1 MEKVVRLWRYKR
13 VRHKLK
19 RQNDTKHKQNRLT
32 MNGDEFDEIDEP
44 IIDVDDSEESSA
56 PIIYDI
62 SSYGADYDVDGL
74 VKRLKRG
81 DIFIPPFQRDY
92 VWNQAEAS
100 RLVESLL
107 LGLPVP
113 GVFLAKEGDSNKLS
127 VIDGQQRLK
136 SLLFFYEG
144 FFNPKVGDIRRKI
157 FRLKNVQKQFENKT
171 YDELEEED
179 RIKLDDSIIHA
190 TIIKQESPNDD
201 NTSIYHVFERLNTGG
216 RKLTPQ
222 EIRSAIYIGKLNEM
236 IAELN
241 DYPAWRDLFGKENNR
256 LKDQEMILRFFAFYS
271 NLENYSKPLKEFL
284 NKFNGRYRNPSDEEI
299 KRLSSIFKRTSDL
312 ILNKIGK
319 NAFRP
324 DRVFNASA
332 FEVLM
337 VGVAKRI
344 DENIDFDS
352 FVRDLDNLYKSQEF
366 VDSITRATSDEKVVE
381 LRHSLFNQFIENYV
395 RQ

>member
-1 MEKVVRLWRYKR
+1 
-13 VRHKLK
+13 
-19 RQNDTKHKQNRLT
+19 
-32 MNGDEFDEIDEP
+32 MNGDEFNEIDEP
-44 IIDVDDSEESSA
+44 IIDVDDSEEATA

-62 SSYGADYDVDGL
+62 SSYGADYDVDGI

-81 DIFIPPFQRDY
+81 DIFIPSFQRDY
-92 VWNQAEAS
+92 VWNQTEAS
-100 RLVESLL
+100 RFVESLL

-144 FFNPKVGDIRRKI
+144 FFNPKAWDIRRKV
-157 FRLKNVQKQFENKT
+157 FRLKNVQNKFENKT
-171 YDELEEED
+171 YEELEEED

-190 TIIKQESPNDD
+190 TIIKQDSPSDN

-222 EIRSAIYIGKLNEM
+222 EIRSAIYTGKMNEM
-236 IAELN
+236 IADLN
-241 DYPAWRDLFGKENNR
+241 DYLAWRELFGKKNYR
-256 LKDQEMILRFFAFYS
+256 LKDQEMILRFFAIYS
-271 NLENYSKPLKEFL
+271 NFESYSKPLKEFL
-284 NKFNGRYRNPSDEEI
+284 NKFNGRNRNPSDEEI
-299 KRLSSIFKRTSDL
+299 ERLSSIFKRASDL

-319 NAFRP
+319 NAFKP
-324 DRVFNASA
+324 DRVFNAAA

-337 VGVAKRI
+337 VGIAKRI

-352 FVRDLDNLYKSQEF
+352 FVRDLGNLYKNQEF
-366 VDSITRATSDEKVVE
+366 VDSITRATSDEKVVD
-381 LRHSLFNQFIENYV
+381 LRHRLFNQFIESYV
-395 RQ
+395 RK

>member
-1 MEKVVRLWRYKR
+1 
-13 VRHKLK
+13 
-19 RQNDTKHKQNRLT
+19 
-32 MNGDEFDEIDEP
+32 MNGNELDEIDEQ
-44 IIDVDDSEESSA
+44 IIDVDENEEST
-56 PIIYDI
+56 PIIIYDI

-81 DIFIPPFQRDY
+81 DIFIPPFQRDF

-100 RLVESLL
+100 RLIESLL

-144 FFNPKVGDIRRKI
+144 FFNPKEGDTRKRV
-157 FRLKNVQKQFENKT
+157 FRLKNVQNKFEGKT
-171 YDELEEED
+171 YKELEDED

-190 TIIKQESPNDD
+190 TIIKQESPDND

-222 EIRSAIYIGKLNEM
+222 EIRSAIYIGKLNTL
-236 IAELN
+236 ISKLN
-241 DYPAWRDLFGKENNR
+241 DYPSWRELFGKKNNR
-256 LKDQEMILRFFAFYS
+256 LKDQEMILRFLAMYTS
-271 NLENYSKPLKEFL
+271 LDNYSKPLKDFL
-284 NKFNGRYRNPSDEEI
+284 NKFNGKYRNPTDEELE
-299 KRLSSIFKRTSDL
+299 RLSNIFKKTTDL
-312 ILNKIGK
+312 ILDQFGK
-319 NAFRP
+319 SAFRP

-337 VGVAKRI
+337 VGIAKRI
-344 DENIDFDS
+344 NEDIDFEKMLGKIDE
-352 FVRDLDNLYKSQEF
+352 LYKSQIF
-366 VDSITRATSDEKVVE
+366 IDSITRATSDDKVVE
-381 LRHSLFNQFIENYV
+381 ERHKLFTEFIEKYV
-395 RQ
+395 Q

>member
-1 MEKVVRLWRYKR
+1 
-13 VRHKLK
+13 
-19 RQNDTKHKQNRLT
+19 
-32 MNGDEFDEIDEP
+32 MNGNDFDEIDEQ
-44 IIDVDDSEESSA
+44 IIDVDDNEEVEA
-56 PIIYDI
+56 TVIYDI

-113 GVFLAKEGDSNKLS
+113 GVFLAKEGESNRLS

-144 FFNPKVGDIRRKI
+144 FFNTKKGDTRKRV
-157 FRLKNVQKQFENKT
+157 FKLKNVQKQFEDKT
-171 YDELEEED
+171 YEDLDEEY

-190 TIIKQESPNDD
+190 TIIKQESPDND

-222 EIRSAIYIGKLNEM
+222 EIRTAIYIGKLNEL

-241 DYPAWRDLFGKENNR
+241 EHQSWRELFGKKNNR
-256 LKDQEMILRFFAFYS
+256 LKDQEMILRFFCMYKS
-271 NLENYSKPLKEFL
+271 IDSYTKPLKEFL
-284 NKFNGRYRNPSDEEI
+284 NKFNCRHKNPSDSELEEFTI
-299 KRLSSIFKRTSDL
+299 VFKNTTDL
-312 ILNKIGK
+312 ILNKFGK
-319 NAFRP
+319 AAFKP
-324 DRVFNASA
+324 ERVFNAAA

-337 VGVAKRI
+337 VGIAKRLNTAV
-344 DENIDFDS
+344 DFNRLALNIS
-352 FVRDLDNLYKSQEF
+352 ELYKEQVF
-366 VDSITRATSDEKVVE
+366 IDSITRATSDDKVVE
-381 LRHSLFNQFIENYV
+381 LRHKLFNDFIESYV
-395 RQ
+395 Q

>member
-1 MEKVVRLWRYKR
+1 
-13 VRHKLK
+13 
-19 RQNDTKHKQNRLT
+19 
-32 MNGDEFDEIDEP
+32 MNGNEFDEIDDP
-44 IIDVDDSEESSA
+44 IIDVEDSEESSA

-113 GVFLAKEGDSNKLS
+113 GVFLAKEGESNKLS

-144 FFNPKVGDIRRKI
+144 FFNPKEGDTRKKV

-171 YDELEEED
+171 YEELEEED

-222 EIRSAIYIGKLNEM
+222 EIRSAIYIGKMNEM
-236 IAELN
+236 IADLN
-241 DYPAWRDLFGKENNR
+241 DYPAWRELFGKKNNR
-256 LKDQEMILRFFAFYS
+256 LKDQEMILRFFAVYS

-299 KRLSSIFKRTSDL
+299 ARLSSIFKRTTDL
-312 ILNKIGK
+312 ILEKIGK

-337 VGVAKRI
+337 VGIAKRI
-344 DENIDFDS
+344 DENIDFDGL
-352 FVRDLDNLYKSQEF
+352 VRDLENLYKSQEF
-366 VDSITRATSDEKVVE
+366 IDSITRATSDDKVVE
-381 LRHSLFNQFIENYV
+381 LRHNLFNQYIANYV
-395 RQ
+395 HQ

>member
-1 MEKVVRLWRYKR
+1 
-13 VRHKLK
+13 
-19 RQNDTKHKQNRLT
+19 
-32 MNGDEFDEIDEP
+32 MNGDDFKEYDEIDEP
-44 IIDVDDSEESSA
+44 IIDVDDSEESTA
-56 PIIYDI
+56 AIIYDI
-62 SSYGADYDVDGL
+62 SSYGADFDVDGL

-100 RLVESLL
+100 RLIESLL

-113 GVFLAKEGDSNKLS
+113 GVFLAKEGESNKLS

-144 FFNPKVGDIRRKI
+144 FFNPKYNDTRKKV

-171 YDELEEED
+171 YEDLDAED

-190 TIIKQESPNDD
+190 TIIKQESPDND

-222 EIRSAIYIGKLNEM
+222 EIRTAIYIGKLNNV
-236 IAELN
+236 ISDLN
-241 DYPAWRDLFGKENNR
+241 EHPSWRELFGKKNNR
-256 LKDQEMILRFFAFYS
+256 LKDQEMILRFLAMYTS
-271 NLENYSKPLKEFL
+271 LDNYTKPLKEFL
-284 NKFNGRYRNPSDEEI
+284 NKFNLRNRNIKDEEI
-299 KRLSSIFKRTSDL
+299 ERLSNIFKNTTDK
-312 ILNKIGK
+312 ILDKFGK

-337 VGVAKRI
+337 VGIAKRL
-344 DENIDFDS
+344 DLDIDFDGLIS
-352 FVRDLDNLYKSQEF
+352 HIDDLYQNQEF
-366 VDSITRATSDEKVVE
+366 TDAITRATSDDKVVE
-381 LRHSLFNQFIENYV
+381 QRHKLFNDFIEEYV
-395 RQ
+395 Q

>member
-1 MEKVVRLWRYKR
+1 
-13 VRHKLK
+13 
-19 RQNDTKHKQNRLT
+19 
-32 MNGDEFDEIDEP
+32 MNGNNIDEIDDP
-44 IIDVDDSEESSA
+44 VIDVEESEESSS
-56 PIIYDI
+56 PQIYGI

-113 GVFLAKEGDSNKLS
+113 GVFLAKESDSNKLS

-144 FFNPKVGDIRRKI
+144 FFNPKEGDTKKRVFK
-157 FRLKNVQKQFENKT
+157 LKNVQEKFEGKT
-171 YDELEEED
+171 YEELEEDD
-179 RIKLDDSIIHA
+179 RINLDDSIIHS
-190 TIIKQESPNDD
+190 TIIKQETPTDD

-222 EIRSAIYIGKLNEM
+222 EIRSAIYIGKLNEL
-236 IAELN
+236 ISDLN
-241 DYPAWRDLFGKENNR
+241 EHPSWRELFGKKNNR
-256 LKDQEMILRFFAFYS
+256 LKDQEMILRFFAIYTS
-271 NLENYSKPLKEFL
+271 LDIYSKPLKEFL
-284 NKFNGRYRNPSDEEI
+284 NKFNGRYRNPTDAELE
-299 KRLSSIFKRTSDL
+299 RLGTIFKRTAD
-312 ILNKIGK
+312 IIFERIGK

-324 DRVFNASA
+324 DRVFNAAA

-337 VGVAKRI
+337 VGIAKRI
-344 DENIDFDS
+344 DDDIDFES
-352 FVRDLDNLYKSQEF
+352 FATNINNLYKNQDF
-366 VDSITRATSDEKVVE
+366 VDSITRATSDDKVVDD
-381 LRHSLFNQFIENYV
+381 RHRLFNEYINQYV
-395 RQ
+395 Q

>member
-1 MEKVVRLWRYKR
+1 
-13 VRHKLK
+13 
-19 RQNDTKHKQNRLT
+19 
-32 MNGDEFDEIDEP
+32 MNGDESNNIDEQ
-44 IIDVDDSEESSA
+44 IIDVDDNEEVTASV
-56 PIIYDI
+56 IYDI
-62 SSYGADYDVDGL
+62 SSYGADMDVDGL

-100 RLVESLL
+100 RLIESLL

-113 GVFLAKEGDSNKLS
+113 GVFFAKEGESNKLS

-144 FFNPKVGDIRRKI
+144 FFNPKEEESRRI
-157 FRLKNVQKQFENKT
+157 VFRLKHVQKQFENKT
-171 YDELEEED
+171 YQDLDEEY

-190 TIIKQESPNDD
+190 TIIKQESPDND

-222 EIRSAIYIGKLNEM
+222 EIRSAIYIGKLNVM

-241 DYPAWRDLFGKENNR
+241 DYPSWRELFGKKNNR
-256 LKDQEMILRFFAFYS
+256 LKDQEMILRFFTMYKS
-271 NLENYSKPLKEFL
+271 LDNYNKPLKEYL
-284 NKFNGRYRNPSDEEI
+284 NKFNSRYKNPTDEEI
-299 KRLSSIFKRTSDL
+299 ENLTKIFKKTSDL
-312 ILNKIGK
+312 ILAKFGK
-319 NAFRP
+319 SAFRP
-324 DRVFNASA
+324 DRVFNAAA

-337 VGVAKRI
+337 VGIANRI
-344 DENIDFDS
+344 NDTIDFDKLS
-352 FVRDLDNLYKSQEF
+352 KEIKLLYRNQEF

-381 LRHSLFNQFIENYV
+381 QRHRLFNEFIKNYV
-395 RQ
+395 Q

>member
-1 MEKVVRLWRYKR
+1 
-13 VRHKLK
+13 
-19 RQNDTKHKQNRLT
+19 
-32 MNGDEFDEIDEP
+32 MNGEEFDEIDEP
-44 IIDVDDSEESSA
+44 IIDVDDSEELVA

-144 FFNPKVGDIRRKI
+144 FFNPKHGDSRKKV
-157 FRLKNVQKQFENKT
+157 FRLKNVQQKFENKT
-171 YDELEEED
+171 YEELEEED

-222 EIRSAIYIGKLNEM
+222 EIRTAIYIGKMNEM
-236 IAELN
+236 ISELN
-241 DYPAWRDLFGKENNR
+241 DYPAWRELFGKKNNR

-284 NKFNGRYRNPSDEEI
+284 NKFSGRYRNPSDVEI
-299 KRLSSIFKRTSDL
+299 ARLSSIFKRTADL
-312 ILNKIGK
+312 VLNKIGK

-337 VGVAKRI
+337 VGIAKRI
-344 DENIDFDS
+344 DEDIDFDS

-366 VDSITRATSDEKVVE
+366 IDSITRATSDDKVVE
-381 LRHSLFNQFIENYV
+381 LRHSLFNLYIENYV

>member
-1 MEKVVRLWRYKR
+1 
-13 VRHKLK
+13 
-19 RQNDTKHKQNRLT
+19 
-32 MNGDEFDEIDEP
+32 MNGDDINEYDEIDEP
-44 IIDVDDSEESSA
+44 IIDVDDSEESTA

-81 DIFIPPFQRDY
+81 DVFIPPFQRDY

-100 RLVESLL
+100 RLIESLL

-113 GVFLAKEGDSNKLS
+113 GVFLAREGDSNRLS

-144 FFNPKVGDIRRKI
+144 FFNPKEGDSRKKV

-171 YDELEEED
+171 YEDLDSED

-190 TIIKQESPNDD
+190 TIIKQESPDND

-222 EIRSAIYIGKLNEM
+222 EIRTAIYIGKLNDV
-236 IAELN
+236 ISELN
-241 DYPAWRDLFGKENNR
+241 DYKSWRELFGKKNNR
-256 LKDQEMILRFFAFYS
+256 LKDQEMILRFLAMYS
-271 NLENYSKPLKEFL
+271 SLDNYTKPLKEFL
-284 NKFNGRYRNPSDEEI
+284 NKFNLKNKNINDENIE
-299 KRLSSIFKRTSDL
+299 RLSTVFKRTTDI
-312 ILNKIGK
+312 ILEKFGK

-324 DRVFNASA
+324 ERVFNASA

-337 VGVAKRI
+337 VGIAKRL
-344 DENIDFDS
+344 DQKIDFDKLIANIN
-352 FVRDLDNLYKSQEF
+352 RLYQDQDF
-366 VDSITRATSDEKVVE
+366 IDSITRATSDDKVVE
-381 LRHSLFNQFIENYV
+381 QRHLLFNRFIDYYV
-395 RQ
+395 QQ

>member
-1 MEKVVRLWRYKR
+1 
-13 VRHKLK
+13 
-19 RQNDTKHKQNRLT
+19 
-32 MNGDEFDEIDEP
+32 MNGDEFDDIDEP
-44 IIDVDDSEESSA
+44 IIDVEDSEESAA
-56 PIIYDI
+56 PMIYDI
-62 SSYGADYDVDGL
+62 SSYGADLDVEGL

-113 GVFLAKEGDSNKLS
+113 GVFLAKEGESNKMS

-144 FFNPKVGDIRRKI
+144 FFNPKEGDSRKRV
-157 FRLKNVQKQFENKT
+157 FKLKNVQPQFEDKT
-171 YDELEEED
+171 YESLEEED
-179 RIKLDDSIIHA
+179 RIKLDNSIIHA
-190 TIIKQESPNDD
+190 TIIKQESPNDN

-236 IAELN
+236 IAGLN
-241 DYPAWRDLFGKENNR
+241 DYPSWRVLFGKKNNR
-256 LKDQEMILRFFAFYS
+256 LKDQEMILRFFAMYTLLS
-271 NLENYSKPLKEFL
+271 DYNKPLKEFL
-284 NKFNGRYRNPSDEEI
+284 NKFNGRYRNPTDEEI
-299 KRLSSIFKRTSDL
+299 ERLSTVFKRTTDL
-312 ILNKIGK
+312 ILEKFGK

-324 DRVFNASA
+324 DRVFNAAA

-337 VGVAKRI
+337 IGISKRL
-344 DENIDFDS
+344 DSNIEFDS
-352 FVRDLDNLYKSQEF
+352 IVENLGDLYKSQDF
-366 VDSITRATSDEKVVE
+366 IDSITRATSDDKVVE
-381 LRHSLFNQFIENYV
+381 QRHRLFNEFVESHV
-395 RQ
+395 